1 MAVDPKSLD
10 AKVLR
15 AVIARLKGD
24 LTTAEKLLRDVVEQ
38 APGNVAANN
47 QLALV
52 LIELADQKNDQSK
65 RDQAK
70 QYAEN
75 NMLRTTQGN
84 QFSPE
89 VFATYAWVLYKSGEK
104 EKAGPYLDKVLATR
118 QLTPDMAYYVG
129 KILQDSGKI
138 DEAIKFLETA
148 AKTAAPFAQREA
160 TNKLLAELQ
169 KQKEKDDKDKKGTS
183 PTSTS
188 DSK

>member
-1 MAVDPKSLD
+1 DAALQIDPKSLD

-24 LTTAEKLLRDVVEQ
+24 LATAEKLLKEAVDQ

-52 LIELADQKNDQSK
+52 LVEQGDAQNNQSK
-65 RDQAK
+65 KHQAK
-70 QYAEN
+70 QYEEN

-129 KILQDSGKI
+129 KILQDAGKI
-138 DEAIKFLETA
+138 DEAIRFLEPA
-148 AKTAAPFAQREA
+148 DNSKAPFAQR
-160 TNKLLAELQ
+160 
-169 KQKEKDDKDKKGTS
+169 
-183 PTSTS
+183 
-188 DSK
+188 